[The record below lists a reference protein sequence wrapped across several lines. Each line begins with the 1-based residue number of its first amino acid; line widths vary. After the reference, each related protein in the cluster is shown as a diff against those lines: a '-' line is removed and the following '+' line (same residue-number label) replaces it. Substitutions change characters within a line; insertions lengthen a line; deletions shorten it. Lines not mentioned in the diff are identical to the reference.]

1 MLLSKW
7 WIDAA
12 SPGIAF
18 FFAFNLYADPVVSNP
33 PAAVY
38 KIGTN
43 FCLEFGSTSPARTRA
58 TLDCDIIQRNL
69 PTNIPGAFPQPE
81 RTWEKDGVTYYSATL
96 ENTPVITPEFMTK
109 NSLMMQG
116 LTTPDVLEASV
127 DGSLVF
133 NSQFTLK
140 NTSLV
145 MFPPGTT
152 SASAKRMIFESLLG
166 TWTCSVNN
174 SLGNESCSSTIR
186 KCGRYL
192 HVGVPLT

>member
-1 MLLSKW
+1 MTF
-7 WIDAA
+7 D
-12 SPGIAF
+12 
-18 FFAFNLYADPVVSNP
+18 
-33 PAAVY
+33 
-38 KIGTN
+38 
-43 FCLEFGSTSPARTRA
+43 TRA
-58 TLDCDIIQRNL
+58 YTTLKCDIIRRNL
-69 PTNIPGAFPQPE
+69 PANIPGAFPQPE
-81 RTWEKDGVTYYSATL
+81 RTWEKDEVTYYSATPWAY
-96 ENTPVITPEFMTK
+96 PVITPEFMTK

-174 SLGNESCSSTIR
+174 SLGNDSCSSTIR
-186 KCGRYL
+186 ECGRYL
-192 HVGVPLT
+192 HVCVSFTVVLTVQDPTAAVKKNRLNFSLWHGVVICICVTYTNTPSPTSEM

>member
-1 MLLSKW
+1 M
-7 WIDAA
+7 
-12 SPGIAF
+12 
-18 FFAFNLYADPVVSNP
+18 YADPVVSNP

-43 FCLEFGSTSPARTRA
+43 ICLEFGSNSPARTRT

-69 PTNIPGAFPQPE
+69 SANIPGAFPQPE
-81 RTWEKDGVTYYSATL
+81 RTWKKDGVTYYSAML
-96 ENTPVITPEFMTK
+96 GNTPVITPEFMTK

-166 TWTCSVNN
+166 TWTCGVNN

>member
-18 FFAFNLYADPVVSNP
+18 FVFNSYADPVVSNP

-43 FCLEFGSTSPARTRA
+43 FCLEFGSTSPARTRG

-69 PTNIPGAFPQPE
+69 SANIPGAFPQPE
-81 RTWEKDGVTYYSATL
+81 RTWEKDGVTYYSATPWAD
-96 ENTPVITPEFMTK
+96 PVITPEFMTT
-109 NSLMMQG
+109 NPLLQG
-116 LTTPDVLEASV
+116 LMSNALTAQTS
-127 DGSLVF
+127 GSLVF
-133 NSQFTLK
+133 KSHFTLW
-140 NTSLV
+140 NNSLV

-186 KCGRYL
+186 ECGRYL